1 MRALIVDGYNV
12 IHAWPALN
20 ETLRSRG
27 LEDARQH
34 LISVL
39 SEYAS
44 QTGVEVTVVFDARA
58 RPGSIPSTQ
67 RQDGVT
73 VLYGSKQAT
82 ADHVIER
89 AAYQATQRGEG
100 ADVVV
105 ATDDRLERAV
115 VGAMGIATMG
125 TSALEAE
132 VARVAGTCRP
142 RRGGCGMRA
151 GGAPASRM
159 ASSRRCDAASSASG
173 AASRASRHAA
183 KPPMAPRMRSSSRG

>member
-12 IHAWPALN
+12 IHAWPALHD
-20 ETLRSRG
+20 TLRSRG

-34 LISVL
+34 LINVL

-44 QTGVEVTVVFDARA
+44 QTGIDVTVVFDAGA
-58 RPGSIPSTQ
+58 RRGSIPSTQ
-67 RQDGVT
+67 QQDGVT
-73 VLYGSKQAT
+73 VLFGSKQAT

-89 AAYQATQRGEG
+89 AAYQAAQRGEG

-125 TSALEAE
+125 TRALEAE
-132 VARVAGTCRP
+132 VARVAGTVQTETRRMRDESRRSSRVEDGLEP
-142 RRGGCGMRA
+142 EVRRRLERIRRGDQG
-151 GGAPASRM
+151 
-159 ASSRRCDAASSASG
+159 
-173 AASRASRHAA
+173 
-183 KPPMAPRMRSSSRG
+183 